1 MLTNPMKPRANT
13 VRAYALVVM
22 VVCLAVPAMAAGPG
36 RGEISKRPGNG
47 IEYLGVRYN
56 LSQLMGEAVVN
67 GVFEWRA
74 EPGYQTE
81 LPSSAMVWLTVTN
94 RMGSGYIRIA
104 PTIPDSGEGFGMNSP
119 GSPAWDRLI
128 AQEFQGTRG
137 GRWVSAETAQAFWRE
152 GFRVTDIDLV
162 W

>member
-1 MLTNPMKPRANT
+1 M
-13 VRAYALVVM
+13 
-22 VVCLAVPAMAAGPG
+22 
-36 RGEISKRPGNG
+36 SKRPGNG
-47 IEYLGVRYN
+47 IDYLKVRYN

-81 LPSSAMVWLTVTN
+81 LPSTAMVWLTVTN
-94 RMGSGYIRIA
+94 RMGTGYIRIA
-104 PTIPDSGEGFGMNSP
+104 PTIPDSGDGFGMNSP
-119 GSPAWDRLI
+119 GSPAWNRLI

-137 GRWVSAETAQAFWRE
+137 SRWVDAETAEAFWRE